1 MYSRKL
7 SRMHRPPS
15 DTRKYDNEPYLK
27 NPLLKFHISEVH
39 ERRHY
44 QFLKQKAADVK
55 VRIARQSWHPEPDI
69 RPLPQSH
76 YVDNLRREV
85 RKIIVP
91 PMLRKTEA
99 KILSF
104 ASERLRRR
112 YPEMVDSYMKDV
124 HEEFNRLM
132 KIYSMKNIL
141 RHPEFS
147 DEDPSNFELPH
158 ADIHFKR
165 PGRTGNYSV
174 YLENRRK
181 IGLKLLIL
189 QLPMRA
195 VLNISVSDL
204 PNVVC
209 IFKYVS
215 ATGAQQQQMGL
226 CGREALSY
234 KFYRKYIQN
243 QLDKVN
249 TFLRWTWYPKLVI
262 VLRKMLRKRVM
273 PPALWKRAWSGLE
286 GLMNR
291 ELNNMKMRTFI
302 EMFRI
307 CSDPR
312 TMPMFRMSLEWTE
325 TSGDLDTRP
334 NLFSILR
341 TFAEIATEISMVGYR
356 MEPLQPQVETLTT
369 MAAYAKVSDYLK
381 IEMNDNSLKDVIDN
395 VQKII
400 IATYDEVTQFI
411 ENFRS
416 KYHALFSWEER
427 EALNIFLAEPHEF
440 EEYFARIDIY
450 YEFINM
456 LRSEPAT
463 EYFVMAIIHNEPAIQ
478 GLRNLAENLI
488 AEITVIIIREHIKAE
503 EEICEEF
510 EKIKYRALEI
520 PKSTEELL
528 ESADYMIHVKTVKLA
543 ELTDRIHYCL
553 QVGTNIVELREM
565 SKYHFDLTIKTI
577 TWIKVINEI
586 CEYNASQQ
594 EQFKFLFEEHLQEV
608 VKKLNTD
615 IEEMLPKL
623 AIIDDMSRPEKF
635 RDSYIILQN
644 FIDQLKTFDDYVAW
658 INKEEKLFKVAQ
670 TEYPTLEVIKSFVY
684 PFAELMKCCIDW
696 QRYLNVWRDGP
707 FEYLEPKFVEST
719 TDNYLK
725 EFQKNQKYYRV
736 KIKQDLIDNP
746 VCKFK
751 GQTEDP
757 DPAKHPVP
765 LRLCTSMIQSIKD
778 FTTGVFVVN
787 IMCNPAL
794 RKRHWKE
801 MSEIAGFDVTPDAG
815 TTLRKILDS
824 GLDSILDQFEIIS
837 ISANKELQ
845 LWNALQAMIKEWE
858 NKVFPTGPYK
868 ETGVTILNSLDD
880 IQALLDDHILK
891 TLTMRGSAFMK
902 PCEEEVRAWYEKIMR
917 VNETL
922 DQWGKV
928 QANYLY
934 LLPIFSSKDIVAQMP
949 EEGRLFTIVEQTYT
963 RNMGLVLRQPL
974 VMETAPASGLLESLQ
989 KANELLEDI
998 STGVSNYLEK
1008 KRLFFPR
1015 FFFLANDEM
1024 LEILSETKDPLRVLP
1039 HLSKC
1044 FEGINSLEF
1053 DSSKNVLAMIS
1064 SDKEHI
1070 EFIEPVSTMAAGGSV
1085 EKWLIG
1091 VEDEMLKAVRN
1102 QNELSFGH
1110 YPKVKRH
1117 EWVLEWPQMVVLAIS
1132 QVYWA
1137 AKMHGCLRRTFGTNQ
1152 AVMANF
1158 FQELSKELNDIV
1170 ALVRS
1175 PVISNLNRITIKSL
1189 IVIDVH
1195 AKDVTEELIRLKINS
1210 EYDFQWLAQMRYYW
1224 EDEKTLVRIINATV
1238 PFANEYLGNS
1248 DRLVITPL
1256 TDRCYRTLVGAY
1268 QLHLN
1273 GAPEGPAGTGK
1284 TETTKDLAKALAVQ
1298 CKVFNCSDGLDYKA
1312 MGKFFKG
1319 LASCGAWAC
1328 FDEFNRIELEV
1339 LSVVAQQILLIIQ
1352 AVRANVS
1359 KFMFEGTELMLNP
1372 AVYVC
1377 ITMNP
1382 GYAGRSEL
1390 PDNLKVLFRSVAM
1403 MVPDYAMIGEIS
1415 LYSYGFVDARKLAVK
1430 IVTTYRLCSEQ
1441 LSSQNHYDYGMRA
1454 VKTVLSACGN
1464 IKKQYPDEL
1473 EDILLL
1479 RSLIDVNLP
1488 KFLSFDVP
1496 LFEGI
1501 ISDIFPGISLPHI
1514 DYSLF
1519 ETEFKRVCLEEVLE
1533 PAPSFL
1539 TKVIQTYEMI
1549 IVRHGFMLVGEPL
1562 AGKSKTLQVLSKV
1575 MSALKIK
1582 APQKSSYFQHVL
1594 MGIMNPKSITMNQL
1608 YGSFD
1613 PISYEW
1619 TDGLVAKIF
1628 REFAMTPTPDRKWV
1642 IFDGPVDA
1650 VWIENMNTVLD
1661 DNKKLCLTSG
1671 EVITM
1676 SHEMS
1681 MIFEVMDLAQASPA
1695 TVSRCGMIYMEPSTL
1710 GWRAFANSWLKKADP
1725 RWADEEGVE
1734 YVSAMLQ
1741 WLLPQCQTFVRRNC
1755 SQFVRSGEFNCM
1767 LTTFDLID
1775 MLLDEAIEENPE
1787 DYQKYIVGYFQAA
1800 ILFAL
1805 AWGVGG
1811 ILDTA
1816 SRDKFDA
1823 FLRKIYDGEEANPP
1837 EFLGKMEVTPPVEGL
1852 LVEYVYVFKQR
1863 GTWRYWPELAK
1874 RMDVE
1879 ETKTGVIVPTVD
1891 TGRYVHLLKMHVKHK
1906 KRMLL
1911 VGPTGTGKSVYVQ
1924 NYLMNK
1930 LNQEEYESGFITF
1943 TVMITANQCQ
1953 ELLISKLQKWKRGI
1967 YGPPKGMQS
1976 VLFVDDMNMPVKEV
1990 YGAQPPLELLRQ
2002 YFDYGHVYDLKDAS
2016 KLYIHDVLIMAA
2028 CGLPGGSR
2036 QDVYARFLNH
2046 FNVFSI
2052 NTFSDDSMF
2061 RIFLNVALS
2070 GFRRSGHGQDVFL
2083 VTNQIVSATQ
2093 SIYKSVQS
2101 EVRATPAKSH
2111 YVFNLRDIS
2120 RVVTGCTLVRKESV
2134 NDKKVLVRVW
2144 YHEAMRVF
2152 FDRLVD
2158 DTDRKWMF
2166 DKLNDCLKANFK
2178 DKVENIFDKYCV
2190 QVGDEQVFSMETA
2203 NNVFFGVY
2211 FDEDSVPDERRYE
2224 EVPSVEVFLKVALD
2238 SLDDY
2243 NSTRRSKMDITLFTF
2258 ALQHLNRICR
2268 IISIQGASALLIGLG
2283 GSGRQSLTKLAT
2295 NMVQTSFFQPEIT
2308 KNYGAND
2315 WHDDIKVILKEAG
2328 GMNKH
2333 TTFLITEN
2341 QIKMELFLQDI
2352 DCLLNQ
2358 GEVPNIFPIDEKQE
2372 VLEMVRLAAQGGN
2385 RNIDVSPL
2393 QVFSFFVNRCKQKL
2407 HIVLS
2412 FSPIGDAL
2420 RTRVRLYPSLVN
2432 CCTIDW
2438 YDSWPEEAL
2447 QMIARMSLVDVNV
2460 PSEEIKMAIVDTC
2473 QYFHTTAAR
2482 ATRAFCQLSGRH
2494 IYQTNASFIELIR
2507 SFQTLIDLKQSE
2519 TMFAKMRYIGGLDTL
2534 ANAAAAISIMQRDLN
2549 ALQPKLVALAEAS
2562 RKMMLE
2568 INKETLAASAAAEQ
2582 VKRDEEVAS
2591 VQAVAA
2597 QVLKNECE
2605 KDLAKAIPVLEDAL
2619 AALNTLKPADITLV
2633 KSMKNPPSVIKLV
2646 MAAVCVIK
2654 AIPADRVPDPSSGK
2668 MVQDYWGPS
2677 KRLLGEMN
2685 FLPALK
2691 EFDKDNIP
2699 VEIMK
2704 RIRKEFIP
2712 NKDFD
2717 PKVVAKASSAA
2728 KGLCQWI
2735 IAMDMY
2741 DDVAKV
2747 VAPKKAKLAGAEKEY
2762 ADTMSFLAEK
2772 RALAAALEEKVALLN
2787 IELDKANEEMKKT
2800 EEHAENCRNK
2810 LLRAEALI
2818 GGLGGEKSRWNK
2830 AADDLQELYD
2840 HLPGDVLLS
2849 CGIIAYLSA
2858 VNLQSRTECV
2868 NDWFQKVTK
2877 LKIPCSKKY
2886 SITEVLGLEVTI
2898 QNWQLDG
2905 LPNDEFSSENAIIVS
2920 SSSRYSLFI
2929 DPQGQANNWLKNMER
2944 KNRLNCVKFNQGN
2957 YMRIIAEAM
2966 EYGTPVIIENVQEE
2980 LEVPLDPILMHQTF
2994 IQGGVK
3000 HISLGEAVVPLSP
3013 NFRLYM
3019 TCNLRN
3025 PHFLPET
3032 FNKVTVIN
3040 FALTQN
3046 ALMDQL
3052 LSIVVAKERPDLQ
3065 ELRITLTTEAAANK
3079 GALRDAEN
3087 LILKTLSASEGDIL
3101 ENEAAIQILGESKG
3115 LSKDIQEKQ
3124 EAAKETSAKIEAF
3137 RLNYKPVAV
3146 HSSILY
3152 YSITDLP
3159 NIDPMYQFSLNW
3171 YINLYMY
3178 SIDTANKSKDL
3189 PRRIKFLVDG
3199 FTKNLYNNVCR
3210 SIFEKDKLLFSFILT
3225 ARVLLGTG
3233 QVEMRH
3239 LAHLVTNAKESS
3251 HMPPNPD
3258 HSWITETVWL
3268 NVLRLE
3274 ELKELRGIVDAF
3286 RKNLS
3291 AWQAIYDHASPELQ
3305 PLPAP
3310 WNDKTTAFEKII
3322 VLKALRPDSVFLA
3335 VRNFIALTI
3344 GDQFV
3349 SPPEFDISKSY
3360 ADSTALTPLVFIL
3373 SPGADPLGSLLAFA
3387 EKMGQEETF
3396 QSISLGQGQGPIATA
3411 LIKSA
3416 QEMGY
3421 WVCLQNCHLAASWM
3435 PALEYMWENMDTFNT
3450 VPNFRLWLTAY
3461 PTPQFPVT
3469 ILQNGVKMTNEPP
3482 TGLRENLMRSYNSE
3496 PINEYEFYAGC
3507 AKQDRAFTRL
3517 LYGICFFHA
3526 VVQERRKYG
3535 PLGWNIAYGFNESDL
3550 QISVLQLSMLLNQY
3564 EHVPYDAISYLT
3576 SECNYGGRVTDN
3588 WDRRAIVTILADFCN
3603 PQVVADNR
3611 YRFATDDRYILPRKM
3626 EHREMLRYLEDNI
3639 PSLAP
3644 PEVYGLHANSGITRD
3659 LQTTK
3664 TLLDSMILLLG
3675 SEAAGTAG
3683 AGVSAEQIIL
3693 NTIKQIGED
3702 MPADMDIEAAA
3713 EKYPVDYNESMN
3725 TVVVQEMERFL
3736 KLQKEIRASCR
3747 DLAMGIKGIIV
3758 MTPDLENVMTAMKF
3772 NRIPLKWM
3780 SKSYPSLKP
3789 LGSYVQDLYKRLNW
3803 LFHWYMHGK
3812 PPTFWLSGFFFTQ
3825 AFLTGAMQNFARKYK
3840 IPIDTLT
3847 FDYDVLKVETKAT
3860 PPDDG
3865 VYCNGLFVEGAR
3877 WDWEHNML
3885 VEQYPKILIY
3895 IMPVIFFR
3903 PVLILD
3909 LVEGT
3914 RYKCPLYKTGER
3926 KGTLSTTGHSTN
3938 YVVPLLLNT
3947 QAKPS
3952 HWVKRSVALICQ
3964 TND

>member
-1 MYSRKL
+1 MYKRKL
-7 SRMHRPPS
+7 ERMHRPPS
-15 DTRKYDNEPYLK
+15 DITKYDNEPYMK
-27 NPLLKFHISEVH
+27 NPLLTFRISEVH

-44 QFLKQKAADVK
+44 TFLKQRAADIK
-55 VRIARQSWHPEPDI
+55 VNIARKHWPPDPEI
-69 RPLPQSH
+69 RALPQAH

-85 RKIIVP
+85 RKIVVP
-91 PMLRKTEA
+91 RMLLKTET

-104 ASERLRRR
+104 ASDRLKNK
-112 YPEMVDSYMKDV
+112 YPELVQAYMKDV
-124 HEEFNRLM
+124 HEEYDRLM

-141 RHPEFS
+141 QHPEFS
-147 DEDPSNFELPH
+147 DEDPASFDLPH
-158 ADIHFKR
+158 ADFHFKL
-165 PGRTGNYSV
+165 PGRSRNYKV

-181 IGLKLLIL
+181 IAQKLLIL
-189 QLPMRA
+189 QLPMRV
-195 VLNISVSDL
+195 VLSISVAEL
-204 PNVVC
+204 PEFACN
-209 IFKYVS
+209 FQYVS
-215 ATGAQQQQMGL
+215 SMGAQQQQLGL

-249 TFLRWTWYPKLVI
+249 TFLRWTWYTRLVLVLKKL
-262 VLRKMLRKRVM
+262 LRKRVM
-273 PPALWKRAWSGLE
+273 PQSLWKRAWSGLE

-291 ELNNMKMRTFI
+291 EVNNLKQRTFE
-302 EMFRI
+302 EMFRV
-307 CSDPR
+307 CSSPR
-312 TMPMFRMSLEWTE
+312 TMPVFRVSLCWNDLEDGIGIRPSMFNIQTVF
-325 TSGDLDTRP
+325 G
-334 NLFSILR
+334 
-341 TFAEIATEISMVGYR
+341 EIVTEISMVGYR
-356 MEPLQPQVETLTT
+356 MEALQPQVDTLTAFT
-369 MAAYAKVSDYLK
+369 QVNDYLK
-381 IEMNDNSLKDVIDN
+381 IEMNEHHVRDVIDK
-395 VQKII
+395 VHEI
-400 IATYDEVTQFI
+400 IAGTYTELNEYI
-411 ENFRS
+411 EAYRE
-416 KYHALFSWEER
+416 KYKGLYAIEER
-427 EALNIFLAEPHEF
+427 DALIAFLEEPHDF
-440 EEYFARIDIY
+440 EEYFARINKY
-450 YEFINM
+450 YEYIQM
-456 LRSEPAT
+456 LCSEPAT
-463 EYFVMAIIHNEPAIQ
+463 DYFEMAVVDNEPAIQ
-478 GLRNLAENLI
+478 GLRSLAEGLI
-488 AEITVIIIREHIKAE
+488 ADITDNIISEHIRAE
-503 EEICEEF
+503 EDICAEF
-510 EKIKYRALEI
+510 EKIRDKALLI
-520 PKSTEELL
+520 PRSTEELL
-528 ESADYMIHVKTVKLA
+528 ESADYMIHVKTAKMS
-543 ELTDRIHYCL
+543 ELTDRIQYCL
-553 QVGTNIVELREM
+553 QVGTNIVELTQM
-565 SKYHFDLTIKTI
+565 SKYHFDLTIRTI
-577 TWIKVINEI
+577 NWIKDINDI

-594 EQFKFLFEEHLQEV
+594 EQYKFLFEEHLQEV

-615 IEEMLPKL
+615 IQEMLPKL
-623 AIIDDMSRPEKF
+623 GVIDDMSRPEKF
-635 RDSYIILQN
+635 RESYITLQN

-658 INKEEKLFKVAQ
+658 INKEEKLFKVNQ
-670 TEYPTLEVIKSFVY
+670 TEYPTLQIIKGFVY
-684 PFAELMKCCIDW
+684 PFAELMKLCIEW
-696 QRYLNVWRDGP
+696 QRYLSVWTDGP
-707 FEYLEPKFVEST
+707 FEYLEPKFVETT
-719 TDNYLK
+719 TDDYLK
-725 EFQKNQKYYRV
+725 EFMKNQKYYRI
-736 KIKQDLIDNP
+736 KIKQDMVEDP

-757 DPAKHPVP
+757 DPEKHPVP
-765 LRLCTSMIQSIKD
+765 LRLCASMIRSIKD
-778 FTTGVFVVN
+778 FTIGVFIVN
-787 IMCNPAL
+787 TLCNPAL

-801 MSEIAGFDVTPDAG
+801 MSEIAGFDITPDAG
-815 TTLRKILDS
+815 TTLRKILNS

-837 ISANKELQ
+837 IGANKELQ
-845 LWNALQAMIKEWE
+845 LWNNLQLMIKEWE
-858 NKVFPTGPYK
+858 NKTFPTGPYK
-868 ETGVTILNSLDD
+868 ETGVTILSSLDD

-928 QANYLY
+928 QVNYLY

-949 EEGRLFTIVEQTYT
+949 EEGRLFSIVEQTYT
-963 RNMGLVLRQPL
+963 RNMGLVMRNPL

-998 STGVSNYLEK
+998 STGVTNYLEK
-1008 KRLFFPR
+1008 KRLYFPR

-1024 LEILSETKDPLRVLP
+1024 LEILSETKDPLRVQP

-1044 FEGINSLEF
+1044 FEGINILEF
-1053 DSSKNVLAMIS
+1053 DAAKNVLAMFS
-1064 SDKEHI
+1064 SDKERI
-1070 EFIEPVSTMAAGGSV
+1070 EFIEQISTAAAGGSV

-1102 QNELSFGH
+1102 ENELSFNH
-1110 YPKVKRH
+1110 YPTVKRN
-1117 EWVLEWPQMVVLAIS
+1117 EWVIHWPQMTVLAVS
-1132 QVYWA
+1132 QVYWSSR
-1137 AKMHGCLRRTFGTNQ
+1137 MHSCLRRSYGGNQ
-1152 AVMANF
+1152 TVMNHF
-1158 FQELSKELNDIV
+1158 FSELTKELNDIV
-1170 ALVRS
+1170 NLVRS

-1195 AKDVTEELIRLKINS
+1195 AKDVTEELIRLKISS
-1210 EYDFQWLAQMRYYW
+1210 EFDFQWLAQMRYYW
-1224 EDEKTLVRIINATV
+1224 EDSTMLVRIINATV

-1352 AVRANVS
+1352 AVRANAV
-1359 KFMFEGTELMLNP
+1359 KFMFEGTELTLNP
-1372 AVYVC
+1372 ACYVC

-1441 LSSQNHYDYGMRA
+1441 LSMQNHYDYGMRA

-1464 IKKQYPDEL
+1464 IKKQFPDEV

-1501 ISDIFPGISLPHI
+1501 ISDIFPGIKLPHI
-1514 DYSLF
+1514 DYSLM
-1519 ETEFKRVCLEEVLE
+1519 ESEFKRVCKEEILE

-1539 TKVIQTYEMI
+1539 IKVIQTFEMI

-1562 AGKSKTLQVLSKV
+1562 AGKSKTLQVLAKV
-1575 MSALKIK
+1575 LSALKVK
-1582 APQKSSYFQHVL
+1582 APTKSNYFQHVQ

-1619 TDGLVAKIF
+1619 TDGLVARIF

-1676 SHEMS
+1676 SNEMS
-1681 MIFEVMDLAQASPA
+1681 MVFEVMDLSQASPA
-1695 TVSRCGMIYMEPSTL
+1695 TVSRCGMIYMEPATL
-1710 GWRAFANSWLKKADP
+1710 GWRSFANTWLKKADP
-1725 RWADEEGVE
+1725 RWADAETVK
-1734 YVSAMLQ
+1734 YMLTMLQ
-1741 WLLPQCQTFVRRNC
+1741 WLLVPCQTFVRRYC
-1755 SQFVRSGEFNCM
+1755 TQFIKPGEFNCLM
-1767 LTTFDLID
+1767 TTFDLID

-1787 DYQKYIVGYFQAA
+1787 DYDKYLLGYIQAA
-1800 ILFAL
+1800 MLFAL
-1805 AWGVGG
+1805 VWGVGG
-1811 ILDTA
+1811 VLNTD
-1816 SRDKFDA
+1816 SREKFDE
-1823 FLRKIYDGEEANPP
+1823 FLRKIYENEAKQPP
-1837 EFLGKMEVTPPVEGL
+1837 SLGKMEVTPPLEGL
-1852 LVEYVYVFKQR
+1852 ICDYVFVFKQR
-1863 GTWRYWPELAK
+1863 GNWRHWPEIAK
-1874 RMDVE
+1874 RMEVE

-1891 TGRYVHLLKMHVKHK
+1891 TVRYIHLLKMHVQHK

-1930 LNQEEYESGFITF
+1930 LNVEEYETGFITF
-1943 TVMITANQCQ
+1943 TVMISANNTQ
-1953 ELLISKLQKWKRGI
+1953 EQIIAKLQKRKRGI

-1976 VLFVDDMNMPVKEV
+1976 ILFVDDMNMPVKEV

-2002 YFDYGHVYDLKDAS
+2002 YFDYGHVYDLKDSS
-2016 KLYIHDVLIMAA
+2016 KIWIYNVLFICA

-2046 FNVFSI
+2046 FHVYSI
-2052 NTFSDDSMF
+2052 NTFSDDTMY
-2061 RIFLNVALS
+2061 RIFLNVSLY
-2070 GFRRSGHGQDVFL
+2070 GFRRTGHGQDVFV

-2093 SIYKSVQS
+2093 SIYKMVQA
-2101 EVRATPAKSH
+2101 EIRATPAKSH
-2111 YVFNLRDIS
+2111 YIFNLRDMA

-2134 NDKKVLVRVW
+2134 QDKKMLVRVW

-2152 FDRLVD
+2152 YDRLVD
-2158 DTDRKWMF
+2158 DIDRKWMF
-2166 DKLNDCLKANFK
+2166 EKLNECLKANFK
-2178 DKVENIFDKYCV
+2178 DKVETVFEKYCV
-2190 QVGDEQVFSMETA
+2190 GEDQVFTMEAA
-2203 NNVFFGVY
+2203 NSIFFGMY
-2211 FDEDSVPDERRYE
+2211 FDEDSEPDERRYD
-2224 EVPSVEVFLKVALD
+2224 EVPSMEVFHSLAVA

-2258 ALQHLNRICR
+2258 ALLHLNRICR

-2295 NMVQTSFFQPEIT
+2295 NMVSTSFFQPEIT
-2308 KNYGAND
+2308 KGYGANE
-2315 WHDDIKVILKEAG
+2315 WHDDIKAILKEAG

-2385 RNIDVSPL
+2385 RNIDVSAL
-2393 QVFSFFVNRCKQKL
+2393 QVFSYFVNRCKQKL

-2447 QMIARMSLVDVNV
+2447 QMIAKMSLVDVNV
-2460 PSEEIKMAIVDTC
+2460 PSEEIKLAIMDTC

-2482 ATRAFCQLSGRH
+2482 VTREFCMLSSRY

-2507 SFQTLIDLKQSE
+2507 SFQTLIERKQKE
-2519 TMFAKMRYIGGLDTL
+2519 TMQAKMRYIGGLDTL
-2534 ANAAAAISIMQRDLN
+2534 AAAAAAISIMQRDLN
-2549 ALQPKLVALAEAS
+2549 ALQPKLLALAEAS
-2562 RKMMLE
+2562 RKMMIE
-2568 INKETLAASAAAEQ
+2568 ISKETLAANAAAEQ

-2591 VQAVAA
+2591 VQAEAA
-2597 QVLKNECE
+2597 QVLKGECE

-2633 KSMKNPPSVIKLV
+2633 KSMKNPPPVIKLV
-2646 MAAVCVIK
+2646 MAAVCVMKGLPPERI
-2654 AIPADRVPDPSSGK
+2654 PDPSSGK
-2668 MVQDYWGPS
+2668 MVNDYWGPS
-2677 KRLLGEMN
+2677 KRILGDMN
-2685 FLPALK
+2685 FLPSLR

-2699 VEIMK
+2699 VETIK

-2747 VAPKKAKLAGAEKEY
+2747 VAPKKAKLAAAEKEY
-2762 ADTMSFLAEK
+2762 ADTMAFLAEK
-2772 RALAAALEEKVALLN
+2772 RAMAAALEERVAQLN
-2787 IELDKANEEMKKT
+2787 IELDKANEEMKRT
-2800 EEHAENCRNK
+2800 EQHAENCRNK

-2830 AADDLQELYD
+2830 AADDLQDLYD
-2840 HLPGDVLLS
+2840 HLPGDVLIS

-2858 VNLQSRTECV
+2858 VNLQFRSNCV
-2868 NDWFQKVTK
+2868 NDWFKKCVA
-2877 LKIPCSKKY
+2877 LEIPCSKKY
-2886 SITEVLGLEVTI
+2886 SITAVLGQEVVI

-2905 LPNDEFSSENAIIVS
+2905 LPNDEFSSENAIIS
-2920 SSSRYSLFI
+2920 ANSSRYSLFI

-2944 KNRLNCVKFNQGN
+2944 KNRLSCVKFNQGN
-2957 YMRIIAEAM
+2957 YMKIMAEAL
-2966 EYGTPVIIENVQEE
+2966 EYGYPVIIENVQEE
-2980 LEVPLDPILMHQTF
+2980 LEVPLDPILMKQTF

-3000 HISLGEAVVPLSP
+3000 LISLGENVVPVSP

-3025 PHFLPET
+3025 PHYLPET

-3065 ELRITLTTEAAANK
+3065 ELRIMLTSEAAANK
-3079 GALRDAEN
+3079 GALLDAEN
-3087 LILKTLSASEGDIL
+3087 MILKTLTSSEGDIL
-3101 ENEAAIQILGESKG
+3101 ENEAAIMILADSKT
-3115 LSKDIQEKQ
+3115 LSKDITEKQ

-3178 SIDTANKSKDL
+3178 SIETANKSKDL

-3199 FTKNLYNNVCR
+3199 FTRNLYNNVCR

-3239 LAHLVTNAKESS
+3239 LSHLLTNAKESPNV
-3251 HMPPNPD
+3251 PPNPD
-3258 HSWITETVWL
+3258 KSWITDVVWL
-3268 NVLRLE
+3268 NILRLE
-3274 ELKELRGIVDAF
+3274 ELKELKGIVTSF
-3286 RKNLS
+3286 RNDLS

-3310 WNDKTTAFEKII
+3310 WQDKTTAFEKII
-3322 VLKALRPDSVFLA
+3322 VLKALRPDSVFLG
-3335 VRNFIALTI
+3335 VRNFIANTI
-3344 GDQFV
+3344 GEQYV
-3349 SPPEFDISKSY
+3349 TPPEFDISKSY

-3373 SPGADPLGSLLAFA
+3373 SPGADPLGSLLTFA
-3387 EKMGQEETF
+3387 EKMGQEESF

-3411 LIKSA
+3411 LIKNA

-3435 PALEYMWENMDTFNT
+3435 TTLEYLWENMDTFNT
-3450 VPNFRLWLTAY
+3450 QGNFRIWLTAY

-3482 TGLRENLMRSYNSE
+3482 TGLKENLMRSYNSE
-3496 PINEYEFYAGC
+3496 PINEPEFYLGC

-3517 LYGICFFHA
+3517 LFGICFFHA

-3535 PLGWNIAYGFNESDL
+3535 PLGWNIPYGFNESDL

-3603 PQVVADNR
+3603 AQVVSDNR
-3611 YRFATDDRYILPRKM
+3611 YRFANDDRYILPRKT
-3626 EHREMLRYLEDNI
+3626 EHREILRYLDESM
-3639 PSLAP
+3639 PTLAP

-3664 TLLDSMILLLG
+3664 TLLDSMLVLLG
-3675 SEAAGTAG
+3675 SEAAGSSG
-3683 AGVSAEQIIL
+3683 SGVSPEQMVL
-3693 NTIKQIGED
+3693 DTIKQIESE
-3702 MPADMDIEAAA
+3702 MPPEMDIEGAA

-3725 TVVVQEMERFL
+3725 TVFVQELERFL
-3736 KLQKEIRASCR
+3736 KLQKEIRGSCR

-3758 MTPDLENVMTAMKF
+3758 MTPDLDNVMLAMKY
-3772 NRIPLKWM
+3772 NRIPTKWM
-3780 SKSYPSLKP
+3780 GKSYPCLKP
-3789 LGSYVQDLYKRLNW
+3789 LGSYIQDLYKRLNW
-3803 LFHWYMHGK
+3803 LHQWQRVGK

-3860 PPDDG
+3860 PPEDG
-3865 VYCNGLFVEGAR
+3865 IYCNGLFLEGAR
-3877 WDWEHNML
+3877 WHWEQNML
-3885 VEQYPKILIY
+3885 AEQLPKILMY
-3895 IMPVIFFR
+3895 VMPVIYFR
-3903 PVLILD
+3903 PIRIVD
-3909 LVEGT
+3909 VSEGT
-3914 RYKCPLYKTGER
+3914 RYRCPLYKTAER
-3926 KGTLSTTGHSTN
+3926 RGTLSTTGHSTN

-3947 QAKPS
+3947 QAKAS